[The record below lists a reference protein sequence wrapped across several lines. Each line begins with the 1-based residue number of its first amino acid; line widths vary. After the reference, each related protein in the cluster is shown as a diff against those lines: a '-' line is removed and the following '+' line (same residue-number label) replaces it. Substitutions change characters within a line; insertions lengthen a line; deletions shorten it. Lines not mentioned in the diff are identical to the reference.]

1 MNTSTGE
8 KRAVI
13 VTGVSS
19 GIGLAIAEDLLQHG
33 YQVFGSVRKSA
44 DGEALVKQ
52 WSDSF
57 VPLIFD
63 VTDAAALFEN
73 VDRVKMLLNGRS
85 LTAIVNNAGI
95 GMNGP
100 LMHQPMAEIRLMF
113 EVNVFGMLEVT
124 RAFLPLL
131 GRRGKAQ
138 RPGRI
143 VNISSVQGRITIP
156 FMGAYSASKHAL
168 EALTQALRRELKIYG
183 IEASAIEPGTIRS
196 SIFEKVLATN
206 PTQRYTDTDFAAWW
220 QQFNRSMV
228 EAVAL
233 AKSPDVVT
241 RAVRHAIESDKPR
254 TRYSIDFLGSVFRLL
269 SDRVFDR
276 LVFKMTGLDRLNQ
289 HHIDA

>member
-1 MNTSTGE
+1 MKTSSAE
-8 KRAVI
+8 KRAVV

-19 GIGLAIAEDLLQHG
+19 GIGLAITEDLLQHG

-63 VTDAAALFEN
+63 VTDAGALLEN
-73 VDRVKMLLNGRS
+73 VERVKMLLNGRS

-100 LMHQPMAEIRLMF
+100 LMHQPMTEIRLIF
-113 EVNVFGMLEVT
+113 EVNVFGMLAVT

-131 GRRGKAQ
+131 GRRGTAM

-143 VNISSVQGRITIP
+143 VNISSVQGRITVP
-156 FMGAYSASKHAL
+156 FMGAYSASKHAV

-183 IEASAIEPGTIRS
+183 IEASAIEPGIIRS
-196 SIFEKVLATN
+196 RIFEKVLATN
-206 PTQRYTDTDFAAWW
+206 PTERYTDTDFAAWW
-220 QQFNRSMV
+220 QLFNRSMV
-228 EAVAL
+228 EAVAR

-254 TRYSIDFLGSVFRLL
+254 TRYALDFLTSVGRLL

-276 LVFKMTGLDRLNQ
+276 LIFKMTRLNELPV
-289 HHIDA
+289 D